1 MFEFIYSIKFRR
13 GDSIVT
19 TTVRAMNEHEVYE
32 KLGITTAA
40 VISIKVI
47 DGV

>member
-1 MFEFIYSIKFRR
+1 MFEFTYSIKFYK

-19 TTVRAMNEHEVYE
+19 TTVRAMTEHEVYE
-32 KLGITTAA
+32 KLGITSAA
-40 VISIKVI
+40 VISIKMI